1 MMTRSPVM
9 VTLSEGTEHVA
20 VFRDSNKEYDL
31 TKEQD
36 VSVHRFMADLHYRIT

>member
-31 TKEQD
+31 TQEQD
-36 VSVHRFMADLHYRIT
+36 VSVLNILWFTELC

>member
-31 TKEQD
+31 TQEQD
-36 VSVHRFMADLHYRIT
+36 VSVLNILWFTELY

>member
-1 MMTRSPVM
+1 MTRSPVM

-36 VSVHRFMADLHYRIT
+36 VSVLNILWFTELC